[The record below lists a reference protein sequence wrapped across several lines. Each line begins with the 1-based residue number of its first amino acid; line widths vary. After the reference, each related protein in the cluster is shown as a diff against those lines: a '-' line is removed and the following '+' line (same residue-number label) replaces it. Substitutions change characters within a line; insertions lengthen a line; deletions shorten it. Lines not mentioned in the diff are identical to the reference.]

1 MTAIYGISASIGNTV
16 NNSVTRVPI
25 LLNNVRSFKTGVIVL
40 NGCSISIRSNDSI
53 ETIINKINKAQN
65 RTGVRA
71 WLAKQNS
78 LYTLILETK
87 RPEINI
93 IDNNHILLHFY
104 KTKKLG
110 TNNSC
115 FVQGLHSY
123 STRPA
128 KINYN
133 CSGVVKMQNLQDL
146 TILNEVSKEELSVSD
161 KEIHK
166 EEELEEKAAALEQK
180 QILPIKQK
188 ISVHKLIKRSLN
200 QSNVENQRGC
210 IILNLRLNETNKFH
224 GYLAQRRVL
233 SEHKGDLQNSLSHLK
248 MRFDITTLCDS
259 NDVLNGLNDTHN
271 KLQESNLSES
281 TDCNQVNEDNNY
293 YVGQQMKSPNESFIS
308 SNQSSLQI
316 TLEGPKLLNKVNED
330 NMTSWPNH
338 SKPKGKYKKSA
349 NNIIKDKLNEAE
361 FLSAKKQLQEITD
374 DKEEAIKRLKE
385 LLRQIKETKFDI
397 ERQKEQLNKLLFQF
411 NNFSI
416 EHRNKLFVKNKH
428 EQKGDKQMVE
438 SIIQTIFDL
447 ERKISATKQEVESSD
462 HILDNLQNSLKHLQD
477 EEISFNKKIT
487 KYSNEILK
495 LNAIYKE
502 NPLYQDNNKKNQT
515 RENTIN
521 TKHRRYI

>member
-180 QILPIKQK
+180 QIL
-188 ISVHKLIKRSLN
+188 L
-200 QSNVENQRGC
+200 
-210 IILNLRLNETNKFH
+210 
-224 GYLAQRRVL
+224 
-233 SEHKGDLQNSLSHLK
+233 
-248 MRFDITTLCDS
+248 
-259 NDVLNGLNDTHN
+259 
-271 KLQESNLSES
+271 
-281 TDCNQVNEDNNY
+281 
-293 YVGQQMKSPNESFIS
+293 
-308 SNQSSLQI
+308 SSL
-316 TLEGPKLLNKVNED
+316 T
-330 NMTSWPNH
+330 
-338 SKPKGKYKKSA
+338 
-349 NNIIKDKLNEAE
+349 
-361 FLSAKKQLQEITD
+361 
-374 DKEEAIKRLKE
+374 
-385 LLRQIKETKFDI
+385 
-397 ERQKEQLNKLLFQF
+397 
-411 NNFSI
+411 
-416 EHRNKLFVKNKH
+416 
-428 EQKGDKQMVE
+428 
-438 SIIQTIFDL
+438 
-447 ERKISATKQEVESSD
+447 
-462 HILDNLQNSLKHLQD
+462 
-477 EEISFNKKIT
+477 
-487 KYSNEILK
+487 
-495 LNAIYKE
+495 
-502 NPLYQDNNKKNQT
+502 
-515 RENTIN
+515 
-521 TKHRRYI
+521 